1 MRLDNYFLK
10 NVKFKHRAFHQC
22 KLPCIVPISATGK
35 YYTKHTNYDFF
46 KKLTIH
52 VYLLYI
58 LRAKN
63 LNS

>member
-35 YYTKHTNYDFF
+35 YYTKHTNYDF
-46 KKLTIH
+46 L
-52 VYLLYI
+52 
-58 LRAKN
+58 KN
-63 LNS
+63 